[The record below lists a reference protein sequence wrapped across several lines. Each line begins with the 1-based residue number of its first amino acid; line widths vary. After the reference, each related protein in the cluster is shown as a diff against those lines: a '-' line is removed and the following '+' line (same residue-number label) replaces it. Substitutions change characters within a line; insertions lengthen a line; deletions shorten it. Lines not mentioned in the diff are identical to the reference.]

1 MKYIHLYLISY
12 SDLSTVMWKFMKNK
26 TILYSRTKNVGKDV
40 ITNHHT
46 DREKEPAKQLF
57 HKTLMRRE
65 GKKSDSAVK
74 RQKFDKLAPFDILL
88 CTKTNLTTDSMKPL
102 AA

>member
-1 MKYIHLYLISY
+1 ME
-12 SDLSTVMWKFMKNK
+12 NK
-26 TILYSRTKNVGKDV
+26 TILYSHTKNVGKDV

-57 HKTLMRRE
+57 HKTLMRRL

-74 RQKFDKLAPFDILL
+74 RQKY
-88 CTKTNLTTDSMKPL
+88 
-102 AA
+102 

>member
-12 SDLSTVMWKFMKNK
+12 PDLSTVMWKFIKNK

-46 DREKEPAKQLF
+46 DREKEPAKQ
-57 HKTLMRRE
+57 
-65 GKKSDSAVK
+65 
-74 RQKFDKLAPFDILL
+74 
-88 CTKTNLTTDSMKPL
+88 
-102 AA
+102 

>member
-1 MKYIHLYLISY
+1 MYTPVLNLVPRSKYSN
-12 SDLSTVMWKFMKNK
+12 VENK
-26 TILYSRTKNVGKDV
+26 TILYSHTKNVGKDV

-57 HKTLMRRE
+57 HKTLMRRL

-74 RQKFDKLAPFDILL
+74 RQ
-88 CTKTNLTTDSMKPL
+88 NLIN
-102 AA
+102 

>member
-1 MKYIHLYLISY
+1 
-12 SDLSTVMWKFMKNK
+12 MWKFMKNK

-46 DREKEPAKQLF
+46 DREKEPAKQSF
-57 HKTLMRRE
+57 HKTLMRRL

-74 RQKFDKLAPFDILL
+74 RQKFDKLVVQTIGLDAHKKIVLKSYNYQLL
-88 CTKTNLTTDSMKPL
+88 
-102 AA
+102 

>member
-12 SDLSTVMWKFMKNK
+12 PDLSTVMWKFIKNK
-26 TILYSRTKNVGKDV
+26 TILYSRTENVGKDV

-57 HKTLMRRE
+57 HKTLMRSRVVI
-65 GKKSDSAVK
+65 KS
-74 RQKFDKLAPFDILL
+74 RGPGIFPGY
-88 CTKTNLTTDSMKPL
+88 
-102 AA
+102 

>member
-26 TILYSRTKNVGKDV
+26 TILYSPTKNVGKDV
-40 ITNHHT
+40 IANHHT

-74 RQKFDKLAPFDILL
+74 RQKFDKLVVQTIGLDAHKKIVLKSYNYQLL
-88 CTKTNLTTDSMKPL
+88 
-102 AA
+102 